1 MQVAFLENPIYLS
14 LRLPLDLR
22 LGRSSWLLRAAV
34 AVMATFSFLFPSL
47 LRALLIRLLLTTLDG
62 RAVKNDVRM
71 PAARH
76 FMVL

>member
-1 MQVAFLENPIYLS
+1 MQVAFLEKPIYLS

-22 LGRSSWLLRAAV
+22 LGRSSWLLRSTI

-47 LRALLIRLLLTTLDG
+47 LRALLIRLMAILDG
-62 RAVKNDVRM
+62 RAVKDDVRM